1 MRKICIAVIGV
12 FGTSMGQMQ
21 VHSCLLFLII
31 VLLITMLKQPFGG
44 NSAHLLSTF
53 EITSLCATIFMLWAA
68 SVFNTYPRCEA
79 GDGTSKT
86 LVWCDFIAV
95 LSGGFGI
102 IVAAALLLFII
113 AFKVINPV
121 ADGLQKSGKL
131 MSSWRQHVSHRVS
144 RFIFGKDIPGHRRVP
159 SAANASVQEELEK
172 YRASLQETLHEIE
185 SPLSHAASMKRVRK
199 KTTNSSNKYTR
210 GSTVTL

>member
-1 MRKICIAVIGV
+1 MVI
-12 FGTSMGQMQ
+12 SSQ
-21 VHSCLLFLII
+21 SCLEVL
-31 VLLITMLKQPFGG
+31 VLL
-44 NSAHLLSTF
+44 
-53 EITSLCATIFMLWAA
+53 
-68 SVFNTYPRCEA
+68 
-79 GDGTSKT
+79 
-86 LVWCDFIAV
+86 
-95 LSGGFGI
+95 
-102 IVAAALLLFII
+102 AAALLLFII

-185 SPLSHAASMKRVRK
+185 SP
-199 KTTNSSNKYTR
+199 
-210 GSTVTL
+210 